1 MILSDYYR
9 VNNSVFKISI
19 IYFMKM
25 NIYCILLYFKSL
37 NYDLTFFTIANTI
50 LFIDYWK

>member
-9 VNNSVFKISI
+9 VNNGVFKISI
-19 IYFMKM
+19 IY
-25 NIYCILLYFKSL
+25 LLHIIIFKSL